1 MFPLRDEN
9 PTRTKPF
16 ITWII
21 IIITVLVFIWQYE
34 NNMNEEIIYNYGEI
48 PILILNGEKIYTLI
62 TSIFLHGNILH
73 IFGNMLYLFIF
84 GDNVEDKFGHL
95 KFLLLYFIFGIAGS
109 LTHTYIAYISESMDL
124 LIPAIGASGAI
135 SGILGAYIVLFPRA
149 RIISIV
155 PSYFFIRIARI
166 PAIFFIGFWFIL
178 QFLYG
183 ILNITSGVAYWAHI
197 GGFISGFIIA
207 IFYKI
212 IYR

>member
-1 MFPLRDEN
+1 MFPLHDEN

-21 IIITVLVFIWQYE
+21 IIITVLVFIWQYK

-48 PILILNGEKIYTLI
+48 PIFILNGEKLYTLI

-73 IFGNMLYLFIF
+73 IFGNMLYLFVF

-95 KFLLLYFIFGIAGS
+95 KFLILYFIFGIAGS
-109 LTHTYIAYISESMDL
+109 LTHTFIAYISESIDL

-155 PSYFFIRIARI
+155 PSYYFIRIARI

-183 ILNITSGVAYWAHI
+183 IIGITSGVAYWAHI

-212 IYR
+212 LYE

>member
-1 MFPLRDEN
+1 MFPIHDEN

-21 IIITVLVFIWQYE
+21 IIITVLVFIWQYK

-48 PILILNGEKIYTLI
+48 PIFILNGERLYTLI

-73 IFGNMLYLFIF
+73 IFGNMLYLFVF

-95 KFLLLYFIFGIAGS
+95 KFLILYFIFGIAGS
-109 LTHTYIAYISESMDL
+109 LTHTFIAYISESMDL

-155 PSYFFIRIARI
+155 PSYYFIRIARI

-183 ILNITSGVAYWAHI
+183 IIGITSGVAYWAHI

-212 IYR
+212 FYE

>member
-16 ITWII
+16 ITWTI
-21 IIITVLVFIWQYE
+21 IIITVLVFIWQFQ

-48 PILILNGEKIYTLI
+48 PILILKGEKLYTLI
-62 TSIFLHGNILH
+62 TSIFLHGSILH
-73 IFGNMLYLFIF
+73 IFGNMLYLFVF
-84 GDNVEDKFGHL
+84 GDNVEDRFGHF
-95 KFLLLYFIFGIAGS
+95 KFLILYFLFGIAGS
-109 LTHTYIAYISESMDL
+109 LTHSIIAYTSDSTDL

-135 SGILGAYIVLFPRA
+135 SGILGAYIVLFPKA

-183 ILNITSGVAYWAHI
+183 VLSVTTGVAYWAHI

-207 IFYKI
+207 IFYRL
-212 IYR
+212 IYK

>member
-1 MFPLRDEN
+1 MFPIHDEN

-21 IIITVLVFIWQYE
+21 IIITVLVFIWQYK

-48 PILILNGEKIYTLI
+48 PIFILNGERLYTLI

-73 IFGNMLYLFIF
+73 IFGNMLYLFVF

-95 KFLLLYFIFGIAGS
+95 KFLILYFIFGIAGS
-109 LTHTYIAYISESMDL
+109 LTHTFIAYISESMDL

-155 PSYFFIRIARI
+155 PSYYFIRIARI

-183 ILNITSGVAYWAHI
+183 IVGITSGVAYWAHI

-212 IYR
+212 FYE

>member
-1 MFPLRDEN
+1 
-9 PTRTKPF
+9 
-16 ITWII
+16 
-21 IIITVLVFIWQYE
+21 
-34 NNMNEEIIYNYGEI
+34 
-48 PILILNGEKIYTLI
+48 
-62 TSIFLHGNILH
+62 
-73 IFGNMLYLFIF
+73 MLYLFIF

-95 KFLLLYFIFGIAGS
+95 KFLLLYFIFGIVGS
-109 LTHTYIAYISESMDL
+109 LTHTFIAYISESMDL

-183 ILNITSGVAYWAHI
+183 MLSVTTGVAYWAHI

-212 IYR
+212 VYR